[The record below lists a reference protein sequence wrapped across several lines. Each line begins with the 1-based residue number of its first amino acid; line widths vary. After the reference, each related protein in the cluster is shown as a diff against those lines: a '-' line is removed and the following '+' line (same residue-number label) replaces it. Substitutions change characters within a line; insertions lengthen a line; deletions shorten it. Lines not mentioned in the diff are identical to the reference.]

1 MVDLTVVVC
10 VYNENPLVVDAL
22 RSVSAQSLDAN
33 RYELVVVDDG
43 STDGTVDLVKRTVDD
58 ARYETTILRNERNRG
73 LVASANRGIGA
84 ASGTYVVRLDGD
96 DSFAPTA
103 LETLL
108 KAALSTQSDLVYSDR
123 YELDV
128 TTNQVTHVEAL
139 HEELF
144 SLVAAGTLIKH
155 DILTEI
161 GGYRNMFWEEYDLYI
176 RFLQESS
183 TDPVHVE
190 HPLLVYL
197 RHGES
202 MTADDRRV
210 RDGWDELVECWGKEK
225 LSEYGTLPS
234 FITDDES

>member
-1 MVDLTVVVC
+1 MVDLTVVMC
-10 VYNENPLVVDAL
+10 VYDENPRVVNAI

-58 ARYETTILRNERNRG
+58 ARYETTILQNERNRG

-128 TTNQVTHVEAL
+128 TTNQVTYVEAL

-144 SLVAAGTLIKH
+144 SLVAAGTLMKH

-161 GGYRNMFWEEYDLYI
+161 SGYRNLFWEEYDLYI

-183 TDPVHVE
+183 TDPVYVSQ
-190 HPLLVYL
+190 PLMVYAQ
-197 RHGES
+197 HEES
-202 MTADDRRV
+202 MTADDKRV
-210 RDGWDELVECWGKEK
+210 RDGWDELVTEWGKET
-225 LSEYGTLPS
+225 LSKYGTLPS
-234 FITDDES
+234 YISDNES